1 MPVHNLGSALPTDQ
15 LRNKT
20 FPEPAVES
28 RQTCRGGVSFV
39 LSAQFLTI
47 MSGNELE
54 ERVSTVLVVDD
65 DKTNTLVLVGQ
76 LKSEGY
82 RTQTAANGHEALEAV
97 KRELPDL
104 ILLDV
109 MMPGMDGFETA
120 ARLKADPRSRNVPI
134 IMVTAISDRESR
146 LAALAAGAEEFLTKP
161 VERTELLIRVRNLL
175 KLKKYQDFLASHRD
189 LLEQQVAQ
197 RNNQLAV
204 ANTRLSE
211 AEERALG
218 AEKLASIGQLAAGI
232 AHEINNPISFVNS
245 NLLALN
251 RYVEQLLTA
260 LQLYEEAERTLPK
273 DAPAYIRLKEFRD
286 KTDLAFVKE
295 DLLLLLKES
304 HDGVSRVSKIV
315 QDLRDFSHIDQS
327 QEWQRADLRRCLDST
342 LNVTGN
348 EITHRAE
355 VVKEYGDIPEIECL
369 PSRLNQVFLN
379 LLINAAHA
387 IGDDRR
393 GRIIVR
399 TGHSGDEVWIEIS
412 DNGCGIPAENLKRIF
427 DPFFT
432 TKPVGMGSG
441 LGLSVSYGI
450 VEEHRGRIEV
460 STQPGVGSTF
470 RVTLPIHHTLAAA

>member
-1 MPVHNLGSALPTDQ
+1 L
-15 LRNKT
+15 
-20 FPEPAVES
+20 
-28 RQTCRGGVSFV
+28 FV
-39 LSAQFLTI
+39 LSGQFLSV
-47 MSGNELE
+47 MAANDLE
-54 ERVSTVLVVDD
+54 EAVSTVLIVDD
-65 DKTNTLVLVGQ
+65 DKTNTLVLVSQ
-76 LKSEGY
+76 LKSGGY
-82 RTQTAANGHEALEAV
+82 RTQTAANGREALETV
-97 KRELPDL
+97 KNELPDL
-104 ILLDV
+104 ILLDI

-134 IMVTAISDRESR
+134 IMVTAIDDRESR

-197 RNNQLAV
+197 RNSQLAV

-251 RYVEQLLTA
+251 RYVEQLLAA
-260 LQLYEEAERTLPK
+260 LRLYEEAERLLPK
-273 DAPAYIRLKEFRD
+273 DAAISIQLKEFHD
-286 KTDLAFVKE
+286 KTDLAFVKD
-295 DLLLLLKES
+295 DLLLLFKES
-304 HDGVSRVSKIV
+304 HGGISRVRKIV
-315 QDLRDFSHIDQS
+315 QDLRDFSHVDQS
-327 QEWQRADLRRCLDST
+327 QEWQLANLHRCLDST
-342 LNVTGN
+342 LNVAGH
-348 EITHRAE
+348 EIQRRAE
-355 VVKEYGDIPEIECL
+355 VLKEYGDIPEVECL
-369 PSRLNQVFLN
+369 PLRLNQVFLN

-387 IGDDRR
+387 IGGDRR

-399 TGHSGDEVWIEIS
+399 TGRSGDEVWIEVS

-460 STQPGVGSTF
+460 STRLGEGSTF
-470 RVTLPIHHTLAAA
+470 RVTLPIHRTPTAG